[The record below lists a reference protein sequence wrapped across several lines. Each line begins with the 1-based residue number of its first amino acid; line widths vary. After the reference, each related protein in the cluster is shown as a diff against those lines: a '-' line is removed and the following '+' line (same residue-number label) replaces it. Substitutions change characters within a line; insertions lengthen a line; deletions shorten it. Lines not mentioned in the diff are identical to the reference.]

1 MISFVQTVERSVYS
15 RTMDDLVGGVKVYKR
30 VKSVRCIN
38 ICDVLL
44 HLYGSTAFRGWDP
57 TVNRSHEEENAA
69 VHEWSARHR
78 CSMYAAPRED
88 FNLYEAAKLALR
100 EGNTIVIFED
110 LSLQNQKK
118 TCSANN

>member
-1 MISFVQTVERSVYS
+1 MNSFVQTVVSFSYS
-15 RTMDDLVGGVKVYKR
+15 QVMDDMVGGVKVYKR
-30 VKSVRCIN
+30 VKGVRCIN
-38 ICDVLL
+38 VCDVLV
-44 HLYGSTAFRGWDP
+44 HLYGSTAFKGWDP

-110 LSLQNQKK
+110 LSLKNQKNAL
-118 TCSANN
+118 CANS